1 MIFAAL
7 AQILPWRRRPRLIDR
22 LAQPLD
28 DLGQVLFEAAS
39 DGVLTLDGDGRIIRA
54 NATLRRMLGET
65 ADLAPG
71 RPAVA
76 LFARE
81 ERQMV
86 AEAIATALDGTRPPR
101 RFVSRF
107 DQPPASAGS
116 ERDAAVDVAATPLR
130 EADGA
135 ISGVVLR
142 LSDVTALKSLE
153 AQLAHG
159 QKLAAV
165 GQLAGGIAHDFNNL
179 LTAVIGAADLVLARE
194 ALDETT
200 VADVGQI
207 RRSAER
213 GAALVRQLL
222 AFSRQQTLKPRVV
235 AVNEA
240 ICDLSD
246 LLRRLLGA
254 KVKLVLDLETPGRSV
269 RVDPSQLDQV
279 LINLAVNARDA
290 MPEGGTL
297 TLRSGRLTLFRPL
310 TRGEEVI
317 PPGRYVMI
325 EVADTGSG
333 IPKEVLGR
341 IFDPFFT
348 TKRERGGTGLGLSMV
363 HGIVR
368 QSEGFLAVESEPGK
382 GTLMRLYLPR
392 CDAPVTAPA
401 REPAAVARAG
411 PPEQASLPLA
421 DPAPALGDAA
431 AGRRVVLV
439 VDDEEPVL
447 RLATRFLTQ
456 RGWTVLAAE
465 SGDAALA
472 LMEQAGNVRLAAM
485 VTDVVMPGLDG
496 PALVRRMRDRQ
507 PGLPSIL
514 ASGYAEEAIRRD
526 LAEEDTLFLAKPYT
540 LKELAGMLEKATS
553 REPAPVH

>member
-1 MIFAAL
+1 MIVAAL
-7 AQILPWRRRPRLIDR
+7 ALLLPWRRRPRLIDR

-39 DGVLTLDGDGRIIRA
+39 DGVLTLDGDGRIVRA

-71 RPAVA
+71 RPAVS

-81 ERQMV
+81 ERQAV
-86 AEAIATALDGTRPPR
+86 ADAIATALDGTRPPR

-107 DQPPASAGS
+107 DLPPSSAGS

-130 EADGA
+130 EADGTV
-135 ISGVVLR
+135 SGVVLR

-200 VADVGQI
+200 AADVGQI

-240 ICDLSD
+240 IGDLSD

-290 MPEGGTL
+290 MPDGGTL

-325 EVADTGSG
+325 EVADTGVG

-392 CDAPVTAPA
+392 CDAPAPA
-401 REPAAVARAG
+401 REPATAKPP
-411 PPEQASLPLA
+411 PPEQTSLPLA
-421 DPAPALGDAA
+421 HPAPAFGEAA

-447 RLATRFLTQ
+447 RLATRYLTQ

-472 LMEQAGNVRLAAM
+472 LMEQAGDVRLTAM

-496 PALVRRMRDRQ
+496 PALVRRMRERQ

-514 ASGYAEEAIRRD
+514 ASGYAEEAVRRD
-526 LAEEDTLFLAKPYT
+526 LAEADTLFLAKPYT
-540 LKELAGMLEKATS
+540 LKELATMLDQVVA
-553 REPAPVH
+553 REPAPAH

>member
-1 MIFAAL
+1 MIAAL
-7 AQILPWRRRPRLIDR
+7 ALLLPWRRRPRLIDR

-28 DLGQVLFEAAS
+28 DLGQLLFEAAS
-39 DGVLTLDGDGRIIRA
+39 DGVLTLDGDGRIVRA

-71 RPAVA
+71 RQAVS

-81 ERQMV
+81 ERQAV
-86 AEAIATALDGTRPPR
+86 ADAIATALDGARPPR

-107 DQPPASAGS
+107 DQPPSSAGS
-116 ERDAAVDVAATPLR
+116 EWDAAVDVAATPLR
-130 EADGA
+130 EADGTV
-135 ISGVVLR
+135 SGVVLR

-200 VADVGQI
+200 AADVGQI

-240 ICDLSD
+240 IRDLSD

-290 MPEGGTL
+290 MPDGGTL

-310 TRGEEVI
+310 ARGEEVI

-348 TKRERGGTGLGLSMV
+348 TKRDRGGTGLGLSMV

-401 REPAAVARAG
+401 REPATAKPP
-411 PPEQASLPLA
+411 PPEQTSLPLA
-421 DPAPALGDAA
+421 HPAPAFGEAA

-447 RLATRFLTQ
+447 RLATRYLTQ

-465 SGDAALA
+465 SGDAALE

-496 PALVRRMRDRQ
+496 PALVRRMRERQ

-540 LKELAGMLEKATS
+540 LKDLATMLDQAVA
-553 REPAPVH
+553 REPLPVV